1 MKIRTFELCA
11 GYDSQLMAL
20 ERLKKKHSD
29 FDYESI
35 GWSEIEPSAIALHN
49 ACFPSLS
56 GKNFGDMTKIDW
68 SKVKDFDLL
77 TYSTP
82 CQSVSQAGKQKGI
95 EEGSNTRSSILWFTR
110 NAIIT
115 KRQKYLLMENV
126 EALVQ
131 TKFIGFFNK
140 WRKELESYGYA
151 NYAKVVN
158 AADCGVPQNRKRV
171 FMLSIR
177 NDGDKIDYHFPRKTK
192 LEKHLVDVLEE
203 NVEEKFYLGDD
214 PLTDEW
220 GYLMFKGKKIFESG
234 VCAREP
240 ISAALRTRSN
250 GKWIKGE
257 RHEQKVELGKN
268 VANAITSVSKD
279 SLVVL
284 GFSRGRRGEVVNY
297 HEKKVSNTIH
307 TSSGSGGNM
316 DEFVLNKTR
325 LRIRRLTPRELFRLM
340 DVDEEYIDRMLESGV
355 SKSSLQKAAGNSIV
369 VACMEMI
376 FEELWFPD
384 NNVKIADD
392 GQLCLF

>member
-29 FDYESI
+29 FDYECI
-35 GWSEIEPSAIALHN
+35 GWSEIEPSAITLHN

-68 SKVKDFDLL
+68 SKVADFDLL

-115 KRQKYLLMENV
+115 KRPKYLLMENV

-140 WRKELESYGYA
+140 WRKELESYGYV

-177 NDGDKIDYHFPRKTK
+177 NDGVKIDYHFPRKAK

-203 NVEEKFYLGDD
+203 NVEEKFYLSDD
-214 PLTDEW
+214 LLTDE
-220 GYLMFKGKKIFESG
+220 G
-234 VCAREP
+234 
-240 ISAALRTRSN
+240 
-250 GKWIKGE
+250 
-257 RHEQKVELGKN
+257 
-268 VANAITSVSKD
+268 
-279 SLVVL
+279 
-284 GFSRGRRGEVVNY
+284 
-297 HEKKVSNTIH
+297 
-307 TSSGSGGNM
+307 
-316 DEFVLNKTR
+316 
-325 LRIRRLTPRELFRLM
+325 
-340 DVDEEYIDRMLESGV
+340 GV
-355 SKSSLQKAAGNSIV
+355 SDV
-369 VACMEMI
+369 
-376 FEELWFPD
+376 
-384 NNVKIADD
+384 
-392 GQLCLF
+392 